1 MEMKE
6 VITDGTEQLF
16 NNFLA
21 NDIYIINN
29 NNQVIIYNNPTTSRT
44 ATDMANNEPII
55 L

>member
-1 MEMKE
+1 MKE

-29 NNQVIIYNNPTTSRT
+29 NNQEVIIQNNPTTS
-44 ATDMANNEPII
+44 
-55 L
+55 

>member
-29 NNQVIIYNNPTTSRT
+29 NNQEVIIQNNPTTS
-44 ATDMANNEPII
+44 
-55 L
+55 

>member
-6 VITDGTEQLF
+6 VVTDGTEQLF

-29 NNQVIIYNNPTTSRT
+29 NNQEVIIQNNPTTS
-44 ATDMANNEPII
+44 
-55 L
+55 